1 MKSTMNLEEH
11 KAMKEKRLKK
21 LNSKDKSKYD
31 ENDDMSLLIKK
42 KSKKTSKS
50 RNTDFRNNYKD
61 YQYDYE
67 EDFYEPMY

>member
-21 LNSKDKSKYD
+21 LNSKEKIKF
-31 ENDDMSLLIKK
+31 EEHDDMSILIKK
-42 KSKKTSKS
+42 KIKKAPKSKNSE
-50 RNTDFRNNYKD
+50 FRNNYKN